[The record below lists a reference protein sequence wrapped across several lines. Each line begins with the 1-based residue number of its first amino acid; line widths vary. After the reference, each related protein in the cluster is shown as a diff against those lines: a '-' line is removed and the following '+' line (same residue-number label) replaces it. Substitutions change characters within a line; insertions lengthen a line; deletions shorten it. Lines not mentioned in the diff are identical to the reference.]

1 MTGNQSD
8 MSPLQSNH
16 EDNNVMDHK
25 DHHHKRDATLVSGAA
40 GLAGHELNNQHNN
53 QSGLGVDYHEGVKS
67 NIQSSIG
74 NNHHTGVNNNPL
86 HSGFGN
92 NRHEGISNPLH
103 SGPSSDNNHHYKRDT
118 ALGAGAAGIAGHEMK
133 NHHDKQSGLNDNYHN
148 NSNPLQSGINSNH
161 EGVHNNPLHSGSDNI
176 NRLSNEN
183 DHHYKRDA
191 ALGAGAAGIAG
202 HEMKNHHDKETHSN
216 RTSISSKSSID
227 GTGEKKGAAVHDKP
241 LNTGGDAHH
250 IAEQPPLGLGGL
262 TGKQPVGEVNFHK
275 LS

>member
-1 MTGNQSD
+1 LNNATSKLTGNQSD
-8 MSPLQSNH
+8 MNPLQSNH
-16 EDNNVMDHK
+16 EDNNVMGHK

-53 QSGLGVDYHEGVKS
+53 QSGLGEDYHEGVKS
-67 NIQSSIG
+67 NIQSGIG

-86 HSGFGN
+86 HSG
-92 NRHEGISNPLH
+92 
-103 SGPSSDNNHHYKRDT
+103 SDNINRASNDNDHHYKRDA

-148 NSNPLQSGINSNH
+148 NSNPLQSGLNSNH

-176 NRLSNEN
+176 NRASNDN

-202 HEMKNHHDKETHSN
+202 HELKNHHDKESHSN